1 MINRDVA
8 RIFNEIAELLEL
20 KGENPFRIRAYQR
33 AAQNIEVFP
42 NDVAT
47 LLPEDL
53 LKIPGIGKDLA
64 MKIRE
69 YADTGTIR
77 SWEELKAEFPEGIL
91 DMMTVPGLGPKTAKL
106 LYDEL
111 KISNLEALEKYARE
125 GKLKELPHIKEKTE
139 QNILKGLEKLRKGR
153 ERNPIG
159 EVLPLA
165 EEIIEIMKKKAP
177 VKEISVAGS
186 IRRWKETIRDIDIL
200 VTSKN
205 PDKVMEVF
213 TGLPMVSNV
222 LAKGQTK
229 SSVVLKQGIQV
240 DVRVV
245 KDSEYG
251 AALVYFTG
259 SKAHNIKIREI
270 AVRKG
275 MKVSEYGIFDEKTGK
290 SLGGR
295 NEGDIYKVLGMDYI
309 EAELREDNGEVEAA
323 LGHSLPRLVTLED
336 MKGDLHV
343 HSNWTDGKHAIAEI
357 AAEAKKRGYEYIA
370 ITDHTKGLGITNGL
384 TEERVLGQMKEID
397 SLNKK
402 LKGFQV
408 LKGIDVDIRS
418 DGSLDMPDQILKKL
432 DLVVASIH
440 SGFTQTKE
448 QITGRITKAMKNPLV
463 TIIAHPTGRLINER
477 EAYDVDMEKVFAI
490 AQKTGTVLEINAHP
504 ARLDLNDVHSREAKR
519 LDISIAI
526 STDMHAATN
535 FDFMKYGVAVA
546 RRGWLEKRD
555 IVNTRKY
562 RELQRLLARKKS
574 R

>member
-47 LLPEDL
+47 LLPEDV

-295 NEGDIYKVLGMDYI
+295 NEGDIYRILGMDYI
-309 EAELREDNGEVEAA
+309 EPELREDNGEVEAA

-477 EAYDVDMEKVFAI
+477 EAYDVDMEKVFTI